1 VDITRYKETF
11 LSYLE
16 KEVLIKTPKN
26 LYLPIEYIMNLG
38 GKRIRPVLAL
48 MSCDLFGTD
57 YNQAMEAAL
66 CVEMFHNFT
75 LIHDD
80 IMDKADLRRGKE
92 TVHKKWDLNAGIL
105 SGDALMILSYQRLES
120 YDGNVYKEL
129 MSLFNQVAIEVCEG
143 QQLDIDFESQ
153 ALVDL
158 DTYFRMISY
167 KTAVLVG
174 CSLRMG
180 AIVASATSEDQE
192 EIYNFGRNL
201 GIAFQLQDDY
211 LDTFG
216 TSDFGKKIGGDI
228 LEHKKT
234 YLYIKTL
241 ELADHKDRKA
251 LLEFYGSDDSSD
263 TKVEAVKELFI
274 KYQADHLLI
283 QEIEKFTLQAFKNVE
298 RLSLGKQGKD
308 ALISFG
314 NGLMK
319 RKI

>member
-1 VDITRYKETF
+1 MDIKRYKETF
-11 LSYLE
+11 LSYLQRE
-16 KEVLIKTPKN
+16 TLTKTPEN

-57 YNQAMEAAL
+57 YKKALEAAL

-80 IMDKADLRRGKE
+80 IMDRAELRRGKE

-120 YDGNVYKEL
+120 YHGHVYKEL

-143 QQLDIDFESQ
+143 QQLDIDFESMTT
-153 ALVDL
+153 VDL
-158 DTYFRMISY
+158 NTYFKMISC

-180 AIVASATSEDQE
+180 AIVAAATQEDQE
-192 EIYNFGRNL
+192 EIYEFGRNL

-241 ELADHKDRKA
+241 QLADDKDKKA
-251 LLEFYGSDDSSD
+251 LLDLYGSDDTSD
-263 TKVEAVKELFI
+263 AKVQTVKELFI
-274 KYQADHLLI
+274 KYQTDRLLL
-283 QEIEKFTLQAFKNVE
+283 QEIEKYTTKAFKNVE

-319 RKI
+319 RKK

>member
-1 VDITRYKETF
+1 MDIKRYKETF
-11 LSYLE
+11 LSYLQRE
-16 KEVLIKTPKN
+16 TLTKTPEN

-57 YNQAMEAAL
+57 YNRALEAAL

-80 IMDKADLRRGKE
+80 IMDRAELRRGKE

-120 YDGNVYKEL
+120 YHGHVYKEL

-143 QQLDIDFESQ
+143 QQLDIDFESMTT
-153 ALVDL
+153 VDL
-158 DTYFRMISY
+158 NTYFKMISC

-180 AIVASATSEDQE
+180 AIVAAATQEDQE
-192 EIYNFGRNL
+192 EIYEFGRNL

-241 ELADHKDRKA
+241 QLADDKDKKA
-251 LLEFYGSDDSSD
+251 LLDLYGSDDTSD
-263 TKVEAVKELFI
+263 AKVQTVKELFI
-274 KYQADHLLI
+274 KYQTDRLLL
-283 QEIEKFTLQAFKNVE
+283 QEIEKYTTKAFKNVE

-319 RKI
+319 RKK

>member
-1 VDITRYKETF
+1 MDITQYKESF
-11 LSYLE
+11 LSHLQ
-16 KEVLIKTPKN
+16 KETLIKKPEN
-26 LYLPIEYIMNLG
+26 LYLPIEYIMQLG
-38 GKRIRPVLAL
+38 GKRIRPILAL

-57 YNQAMEAAL
+57 YNKAMEAAL

-80 IMDKADLRRGKE
+80 IMDKADLRRGKD
-92 TVHKKWDLNAGIL
+92 TVHKKWDLNTGIL
-105 SGDALMILSYQRLES
+105 SGDALMILSYQRLEN
-120 YDGNVYKEL
+120 YDGRVYKEL

-153 ALVDL
+153 TVVDL
-158 DTYFRMISY
+158 EAYFKMISY

-180 AIVASATSEDQE
+180 AIVASAFHKDQE
-192 EIYNFGRNL
+192 EIYEFGRNL

-216 TSDFGKKIGGDI
+216 SSAFGKKIGGDI

-241 ELADHKDRKA
+241 ELADDKDRRA
-251 LLEFYGSDDSSD
+251 LLDFYGSEGKSE
-263 TKVEAVKELFI
+263 TKVEEVKKLFL
-274 KYQADHLLI
+274 KYEADRLLL
-283 QEIEKFTLQAFKNVE
+283 QEIEKFTLKAFKNVE
-298 RLSLGKQGKD
+298 RLSLGQQAKD
-308 ALISFG
+308 TLISFG
-314 NGLMK
+314 NDLMK
-319 RKI
+319 RKK